1 MFLKVLGISGPMNTN
16 FLPFC
21 LILGFNKLI
30 ILGADWQSSLPLKYL
45 CEPTFDERNALVL
58 YIDN

>member
-1 MFLKVLGISGPMNTN
+1 MNTN